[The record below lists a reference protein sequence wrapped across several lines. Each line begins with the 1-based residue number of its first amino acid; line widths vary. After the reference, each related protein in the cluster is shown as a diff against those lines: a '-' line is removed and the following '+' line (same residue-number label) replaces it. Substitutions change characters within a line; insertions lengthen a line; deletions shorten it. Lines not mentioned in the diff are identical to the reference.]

1 MDSESKITARYLR
14 ILSYSV
20 LAFTLAFLI
29 NNVLTVWVDWPGVKK
44 IFSHYELFGF
54 KQKALQGSEL
64 NYGYLQIG
72 IYLICIAGVILYVFK
87 TYSQTLEH
95 DSEILSKFSAYLV
108 RSSFWAVFLVGV
120 ADFIISFMV
129 VERLWEAIFSPE
141 VKAFMVKAPERI
153 TFIHFPIIL
162 GSFII
167 GYFTKSV
174 GFIWLAVLVV
184 LSEFVIVLSRFIF
197 SYEQAFQGDL
207 VRFWYAAL
215 YLFASAYAL
224 IHEGHVRVDVLY
236 SSFSERKKAWTNT
249 IGSALLGVPLC
260 LIVIFYGLNGKAS
273 IINGPVVAFEVT
285 QQGSNGLYLLYLM
298 AVYLAVFA
306 VTMLLQFTSYF
317 MSSSHKLLQDEEEMN
332 ISNVNKANDVSIEN
346 IESSSK

>member
-1 MDSESKITARYLR
+1 
-14 ILSYSV
+14 
-20 LAFTLAFLI
+20 
-29 NNVLTVWVDWPGVKK
+29 
-44 IFSHYELFGF
+44 
-54 KQKALQGSEL
+54 
-64 NYGYLQIG
+64 
-72 IYLICIAGVILYVFK
+72 
-87 TYSQTLEH
+87 
-95 DSEILSKFSAYLV
+95 
-108 RSSFWAVFLVGV
+108 
-120 ADFIISFMV
+120 MV

-141 VKAFMVKAPERI
+141 VKAFMVKSPERI

-236 SSFSERKKAWTNT
+236 SSFSERKKAWTNS

-332 ISNVNKANDVSIEN
+332 ISNVNKENDVSIEN
-346 IESSSK
+346 IESSK

>member
-1 MDSESKITARYLR
+1 MESERKITARYLR
-14 ILSYSV
+14 ILSSSK

-29 NNVLTVWVDWPGVKK
+29 NNILTVWVDWPGVKK

-236 SSFSERKKAWTNT
+236 SSFSERKKAWTNS

-332 ISNVNKANDVSIEN
+332 ISNVNKENDVSIEN
-346 IESSSK
+346 IESSK